1 MFNKLCWLFQLFLK
15 LIIVVFVTTTTTK
28 ACCWLYLIAAN
39 FLIPVLKK
47 SKWIVK
53 AKDLLIFLSLKQ
65 FYVFCGKFFYRHT
78 CKLDKIRAG
87 I

>member
-1 MFNKLCWLFQLFLK
+1 MLNKLCWLFQLFLK
-15 LIIVVFVTTTTTK
+15 LIIVFVTTAPTK
-28 ACCWLYLIAAN
+28 ARCWLHLIAVN

-47 SKWIVK
+47 IKWIVK

-65 FYVFCGKFFYRHT
+65 FYVFCGKFFYHCT
-78 CKLDKIRAG
+78 CKLNKIRAG